1 MKRVLITFGGSAYD
15 KTTQETV
22 NRALFLGVDKVLV
35 YDDVWLRQHEFYSTN
50 RWLFDLPGVKG
61 LCWFAFKPL
70 VIMDA
75 LERCEP
81 GEIVCYIDGD
91 TYPIADLTPLYDRC
105 AADGGQMLFAAQGCS
120 NRQWVKSDCWDVMAA
135 NRDLLFSQQD
145 STPNLWPGRRD
156 VPIDSQHAVARFMLF
171 QQGHWHVRQFL
182 MEWLT
187 YCLNPL
193 ATTFDLSILH
203 QDCYDCHGEGEA
215 RPEDPVFEQ
224 HRTEQAILSLLAHKY
239 SFKLYREADAFGNNE
254 LEKHGTDSWYPQC
267 FVQEFGSGPR
277 TNAGSRFRNTL

>member
-22 NRALFLGVDKVLV
+22 NRAPFLGVDEVLV
-35 YDDVWLRQHEFYSTN
+35 YDDVWLRAHPFYSTN
-50 RWLFDLPGVKG
+50 RWLFELSGVKG
-61 LCWFAFKPL
+61 LCWFAWKPL

-75 LERCEP
+75 LERCQP
-81 GEIVCYIDGD
+81 GDIVLYIDGD

-120 NRQWVKSDCWDVMAA
+120 NRQWVKSDCWNTMAA
-135 NRDLLFSQQD
+135 HIAR
-145 STPNLWPGRRD
+145 PGRQH
-156 VPIDSQHAVARFMLF
+156 VVTDSQHAVARFMIF
-171 QQGHWHVRQFL
+171 QAGHWHVRQFL

-193 ATTFDLSILH
+193 ATTFDPSLIIP
-203 QDCYDCHGEGEA
+203 QEVKG
-215 RPEDPVFEQ
+215 FEQ

-239 SFKLYREADAFGNNE
+239 YFKLYREADAFGNNE